1 MRNVLTHALC
11 LLGCSLPAAAATQL
25 PSTRQLSELS
35 LEQLAAFEIT
45 SVSRRAE
52 PLAEA
57 PATIFVLTAE
67 DIRRSGARSLPDALR
82 LAPNLQ
88 VAQTTAN
95 AYAVRARGVHNNS
108 ANKLLVLIDGRSVY
122 TPLFSGVFW
131 DVQDVMLEDVERIEV
146 VSGPG
151 GTLWGVNAVNGV
163 INVITRNA
171 ARTQGTLVAA
181 DAGETHSG
189 AAARHGGA
197 IAGGHVRVFA
207 KYVDREPTRTAA
219 DVAVQDGAYLSQA
232 GFRGDWSGASGEV
245 RLSGNAYRG
254 LIGQPRPGSISIS
267 GVNLALA
274 PIPVEGANLTAS
286 WARRLANGSEVLLQA
301 YYDRTSR
308 TVPPTFAE
316 DLDLFDLHFQHS
328 LDASAPRSFVW
339 GAGYRRG
346 RDRIDNGTAF
356 AFLPAHVNQS
366 WASVFGQADAQLAE
380 SVRATVGAR
389 LERNDYTGT
398 EFLPNLRLAWT
409 PFEGSLLWAVA
420 ARAVR
425 APSRLD
431 RDPFIPATPPF
442 LLAGGP
448 NKRAEVAT
456 SVELGY
462 RGRAGKLA
470 WSATVFHADYDH
482 LHTQELAPSRT
493 FVTFD
498 SLMEAS
504 TTGAEA
510 WATWSATPRW
520 RLSAGYAALH
530 ETFRLKPG
538 SNNAAAVGLAGRDPA
553 HSWVLRSSLDLSDT
567 MELDLVVR
575 ASAALSNPA
584 VPSYRTADL
593 RLGWK
598 PLPNL
603 EVALVARNL
612 GGGHAE
618 GGAVETRTE
627 FEPGLHASVAWTFG
641 AR

>member
-1 MRNVLTHALC
+1 MRNILSLALC
-11 LLGCSLPAAAATQL
+11 TLACVLPAAAATQL

-57 PATIFVLTAE
+57 PATVFVLTAE
-67 DIRRSGARSLPDALR
+67 DIRRSGARSLPDVLR

-88 VAQTTAN
+88 VAQAHAN
-95 AYAVRARGVHNNS
+95 GYAVRARGVQNNS

-122 TPLFSGVFW
+122 TPLFAGVFW
-131 DVQDVMLEDVERIEV
+131 DVQEVMLEDIERIEV

-163 INVITRNA
+163 INVITRHA
-171 ARTQGTLVAA
+171 ARTQGTLVVG
-181 DAGETHSG
+181 DMGETHSG

-197 IAGGHVRVFA
+197 VGDGHVRVFA

-219 DVAVQDGAYLSQA
+219 DVEVQDGAYLTLV
-232 GFRGDWSGASGEV
+232 GFRGDWKRASDELRV
-245 RLSGNAYRG
+245 SGNAYRG
-254 LIGQPRPGSISIS
+254 LFGQPRPGSISI
-267 GVNLALA
+267 GTELALQ

-286 WARRLANGSEVLLQA
+286 WARRLANGSEVLMQA

-308 TVPPTFAE
+308 NVRPTLAE

-339 GAGYRRG
+339 GAGYRRAH
-346 RDRIDNGTAF
+346 DRIENGTVF
-356 AFLPAHVNQS
+356 AFLPARLHQS
-366 WASVFGQADAQLAE
+366 WASVFGQADAELSE
-380 SVRATVGAR
+380 KVRATVGVR

-398 EFLPNLRLAWT
+398 EVLPNLRLAWT
-409 PFEGSLLWAVA
+409 PAEGSLLWAVA

-431 RDPFIPATPPF
+431 RDAFVPATPPF
-442 LLAGGP
+442 ILAGGP
-448 NKRAEVAT
+448 NTRAEVAT
-456 SVELGY
+456 SLELGY
-462 RGRAGKLA
+462 RGRAGTLA
-470 WSATVFHADYDH
+470 WSATVFRAEYDH
-482 LHTQELAPSRT
+482 LHTQEIAPSGT
-493 FVTFD
+493 FLTFD
-498 SLMEAS
+498 SLMEAT
-504 TTGAEA
+504 TTGVEA
-510 WATWSATPRW
+510 WATWSVTPRW
-520 RLSAGYAALH
+520 RLSAGYAALR
-530 ETFRLKPG
+530 ETFRLMAG
-538 SNNAAAVGLAGRDPA
+538 SNDAAAAAAAGRDPA
-553 HSWVLRSSLDLSDT
+553 HSWVLRSAFDLSDT
-567 MELDLVVR
+567 LELDLVVR
-575 ASAALSNPA
+575 ASAALANPS

-593 RLGWK
+593 RLGWR

-603 EVALVARNL
+603 ELALVARNL

-618 GGAVETRTE
+618 ITAIETRSE
-627 FEPGLHASVAWTFG
+627 LEPGVHASVAWTFG

>member
-1 MRNVLTHALC
+1 MRIVLSLALC
-11 LLGCSLPAAAATQL
+11 LLGWDLAAAAAPQL
-25 PSTRQLSELS
+25 PSTRQLSQLS

-57 PATIFVLTAE
+57 PATVFVLTAE
-67 DIRRSGARSLPDALR
+67 DIRRSGARSLPDVLR

-88 VAQTTAN
+88 VGQASAT
-95 AYAVRARGVHNNS
+95 AYAVRARGAYNNS

-122 TPLFSGVFW
+122 TPLFAGVFW

-171 ARTQGTLVAA
+171 ARTQGTLLAA
-181 DAGETHSG
+181 DMGETHSG

-197 IAGGHVRVFA
+197 IGGGHVRLFA

-219 DVAVQDGAYLSQA
+219 DVAVQDGAHLTHA
-232 GFRGDWSGASGEV
+232 GFRGDWRGASDEV
-245 RLSGNAYRG
+245 RVSGNAYRG
-254 LIGQPRPGSISIS
+254 LIGQPRPGSISI
-267 GVNLALA
+267 GVDLPLE

-339 GAGYRRG
+339 GAGYRRS
-346 RDRIDNGTAF
+346 RDRIENGTVF
-356 AFLPAHVNQS
+356 AFLPAHLDQA
-366 WASVFGQADAQLAE
+366 WASVFGQADAELAKDL
-380 SVRATVGAR
+380 RATVGVR

-398 EFLPNLRLAWT
+398 EVLPNLRLAWT
-409 PFEGSLLWAVA
+409 PAEGSLLWAVA

-431 RDPFIPATPPF
+431 RDAFVPATPPF

-448 NKRAEVAT
+448 NARSEVVT
-456 SVELGY
+456 SLELGY
-462 RGRAGKLA
+462 RGRAGALA
-470 WSATVFHADYDH
+470 WSATVFRAEYDH
-482 LHTQELAPSRT
+482 LHTQEIAPSGT
-493 FVTFD
+493 FLTFD

-504 TTGAEA
+504 TTGVEA
-510 WATWSATPRW
+510 WATWSATSRW

-538 SNNAAAVGLAGRDPA
+538 SNDAAAVATAGRDPA
-553 HSWVLRSSLDLSDT
+553 HSWVLRSSLDLTDT
-567 MELDLVVR
+567 LELDLVVR
-575 ASAALSNPA
+575 ASAALANPA
-584 VPSYRTADL
+584 VTSYRTADL
-593 RLGWK
+593 RLGWR
-598 PLPNL
+598 PRPGLQL
-603 EVALVARNL
+603 AIAARNL
-612 GGGHAE
+612 GGGHGELTA
-618 GGAVETRTE
+618 AETRSE
-627 FEPGLHASVAWTFG
+627 LEPGVHASVAWTFG

>member
-1 MRNVLTHALC
+1 MRNILSLALC
-11 LLGCSLPAAAATQL
+11 TLACVLPAAAATQL

-57 PATIFVLTAE
+57 PATAFVLTAE
-67 DIRRSGARSLPDALR
+67 DIRRSGARSLPDVLR

-88 VAQTTAN
+88 VAQAHAN
-95 AYAVRARGVHNNS
+95 GYAVRARGVQNNS

-122 TPLFSGVFW
+122 TPLFAGVFW
-131 DVQDVMLEDVERIEV
+131 DVQEVMLEDIERIEV

-163 INVITRNA
+163 INVITRHA
-171 ARTQGTLVAA
+171 ARTQGTLVAG
-181 DAGETHSG
+181 DMGETHSG

-197 IAGGHVRVFA
+197 VGDGHVRVFA

-219 DVAVQDGAYLSQA
+219 DVEVQDGAYLTLV
-232 GFRGDWSGASGEV
+232 GFRGDWKRASDELRV
-245 RLSGNAYRG
+245 SGNAYRG
-254 LIGQPRPGSISIS
+254 LIGQPRPGSISI
-267 GVNLALA
+267 GTELALQ

-286 WARRLANGSEVLLQA
+286 WARRLANGSEVLMQA

-308 TVPPTFAE
+308 NVRPTFAE

-339 GAGYRRG
+339 GAGYRRAH
-346 RDRIDNGTAF
+346 DRIENGTVF
-356 AFLPAHVNQS
+356 AFLPARLHQS
-366 WASVFGQADAQLAE
+366 WASVFGQADAELSE
-380 SVRATVGAR
+380 KVRATVGVR

-398 EFLPNLRLAWT
+398 EVLPNLRLAWT
-409 PFEGSLLWAVA
+409 PAEGSLLWAVA

-431 RDPFIPATPPF
+431 RDAFVPATPPF
-442 LLAGGP
+442 ILAGGP
-448 NKRAEVAT
+448 NTRAEVAT
-456 SVELGY
+456 SLELGY
-462 RGRAGKLA
+462 RGRAGTLA
-470 WSATVFHADYDH
+470 WSATVFRAEYDH
-482 LHTQELAPSRT
+482 LHTQEIAPSGT
-493 FVTFD
+493 FLTFD
-498 SLMEAS
+498 SLMEAT
-504 TTGAEA
+504 TTGVEA
-510 WATWSATPRW
+510 WATWSVTPRW
-520 RLSAGYAALH
+520 RLSAGYAALR

-538 SNNAAAVGLAGRDPA
+538 SNDAAAAAGAGRDPA
-553 HSWVLRSSLDLSDT
+553 HSWVLRSAFDLSDT
-567 MELDLVVR
+567 LELDLVVR
-575 ASAALSNPA
+575 ASAALANPS

-593 RLGWK
+593 RLGWR

-603 EVALVARNL
+603 ELALVARNL

-618 GGAVETRTE
+618 ITAIETRSE
-627 FEPGLHASVAWTFG
+627 LEPGVHASVAWTFG

>member
-1 MRNVLTHALC
+1 MRNILSLALC
-11 LLGCSLPAAAATQL
+11 TLACVLPAAAATQL

-57 PATIFVLTAE
+57 PATVFVLTAE
-67 DIRRSGARSLPDALR
+67 DIRRSGARSLPDVLR

-88 VAQTTAN
+88 VAQAHAN
-95 AYAVRARGVHNNS
+95 GYAVRARGVQNNS

-122 TPLFSGVFW
+122 TPLFAGVFW
-131 DVQDVMLEDVERIEV
+131 DVQEVMLEDIERIEV

-163 INVITRNA
+163 INVITRDA
-171 ARTQGTLVAA
+171 ERTQGTLVAG
-181 DAGETHSG
+181 DVGETHSG

-197 IAGGHVRVFA
+197 VGDGHVRVFA

-219 DVAVQDGAYLSQA
+219 DVEVQDGAYLTLA
-232 GFRGDWSGASGEV
+232 GFRGDWKRASDELRV
-245 RLSGNAYRG
+245 SGNAYRG
-254 LIGQPRPGSISIS
+254 LIGQPRPGSISIG
-267 GVNLALA
+267 GVELALQ

-286 WARRLANGSEVLLQA
+286 WARRLTNGSEVLLQA

-308 TVPPTFAE
+308 TVRPTFAE
-316 DLDLFDLHFQHS
+316 DLDIFDLHFQHS

-339 GAGYRRG
+339 GAGYRRAH
-346 RDRIDNGTAF
+346 DRIENGTVF
-356 AFLPAHVNQS
+356 AFLPARLDQS
-366 WASVFGQADAQLAE
+366 WASVFGQADAELSE
-380 SVRATVGAR
+380 KVRATVGVR

-398 EFLPNLRLAWT
+398 EVLPNLRLAWT
-409 PFEGSLLWAVA
+409 PAEGSLLWAVA

-431 RDPFIPATPPF
+431 RDAFVPATPPF
-442 LLAGGP
+442 ILAGGP
-448 NKRAEVAT
+448 NARAEVAT
-456 SVELGY
+456 SLELGY
-462 RGRAGKLA
+462 RGRAGTLA
-470 WSATVFHADYDH
+470 WSATVFRAEYDH
-482 LHTQELAPSRT
+482 LHTQEIAPSGT
-493 FVTFD
+493 FLTFD
-498 SLMEAS
+498 SLMEAT
-504 TTGAEA
+504 TTGVEA

-520 RLSAGYAALH
+520 RLSAGYAALR

-538 SNNAAAVGLAGRDPA
+538 SNDAAAAAAAGRDPA
-553 HSWVLRSSLDLSDT
+553 HSWVLRSAFDLSDT
-567 MELDLVVR
+567 LELDLVVR
-575 ASAALSNPA
+575 ASAALANPS

-593 RLGWK
+593 RLGWR

-603 EVALVARNL
+603 ELALVARNL

-618 GGAVETRTE
+618 ITAIETRSE
-627 FEPGLHASVAWTFG
+627 LEPGVHASVAWTFG